1 MLKELTKIRLL
12 KKMLLIEIILGLTV
26 KMNQKIFFWG
36 TSEDW
41 WLVLYTLVR
50 EISISTSSERSF
62 AFVIS
67 IFLFILEAKSNL
79 IPL

>member
-26 KMNQKIFFWG
+26 KMNQKKFFWG

-62 AFVIS
+62 VFVIS

>member
-1 MLKELTKIRLL
+1 
-12 KKMLLIEIILGLTV
+12 MLLIEIILGLTV
-26 KMNQKIFFWG
+26 KMNQKNFFWG

-62 AFVIS
+62 VFVIS